1 MTHIW
6 RAGYEISIILKY
18 IVAQA
23 VQVKN
28 LLKYSSFNVQNA
40 EYLIVYVTGVS

>member
-6 RAGYEISIILKY
+6 RASYEISIILKY

-23 VQVKN
+23 VQVEN